1 MSSGTLA
8 GDARAAIVTGLSAR
22 ANERV
27 IEAQIESG
35 AHLMSGEWK
44 AFTAIGKSFAKHETV
59 KHSSGEYVRDAVPPI
74 RWRASTPASP
84 VPSPASFIIS
94 ARSMPT
100 CISTRSASDGRIAS
114 SWGRPK
120 MGSRY
125 SLTKTDTLVAEEV
138 LQWSSQGWKASVNF
152 MLHL

>member
-44 AFTAIGKSFAKHETV
+44 AFTAIGESFAKHETV
-59 KHSSGEYVRDAVPPI
+59 KHSSGGYVRDAVRQFGGGLQLPRPLYH
-74 RWRASTPASP
+74 RRRLSSYQPA
-84 VPSPASFIIS
+84 AC
-94 ARSMPT
+94 R
-100 CISTRSASDGRIAS
+100 G
-114 SWGRPK
+114 
-120 MGSRY
+120 
-125 SLTKTDTLVAEEV
+125 
-138 LQWSSQGWKASVNF
+138 
-152 MLHL
+152 